1 MAKKRTQKDKER
13 EKIKDGEPKGISGLY
28 NLGNSCYLNSI
39 LQCLLHLPEF
49 IIYMNSPKLRDDL
62 EYNKKINKI
71 LSNSEQQKLE
81 FHYKLLKEFEK
92 LLKDIW
98 KGIPIDDLLNLLNTK
113 NNSNNDNNNQ
123 IEHEEEKSNKNNI
136 IISNNNKYI
145 LDPTDFKKILSE
157 IFPQFAGTYQQ
168 DAHEVLTSI
177 LDSFH
182 LALNK
187 TINESGLL
195 IAASSF
201 DQNLLVRKTLSCL
214 ADASHRAVNDSFID
228 DTFFGQLSSIFSC
241 YKCHK
246 KLNETYEPFSTLA
259 LTIPI
264 EKNINLYI
272 LPLNP
277 KNHEQ
282 IKLNII
288 INDNMSYE
296 DLYNQINKITG
307 YNFENY
313 IFYWP
318 NDAKKKNGN
327 IKKRNLRSSK
337 NNNNENI
344 NMKNKFNMY
353 ENEDII
359 INESNIDK
367 CQNYISF
374 KTNELIIMENYGIN
388 QVTKNNKDRYSIYE
402 YNLEIKILKNNKSNN
417 NINYNN
423 LDNIPRIF
431 KVHLLENEDEHLIY
445 NHIYKYLELFAEKE
459 KINKKRSNKSENN
472 NLSGKKKLSN
482 SSSGKNKNKKQNSKK
497 EAKSLILDEVNE
509 VKEIEIE
516 SACKTYINNNCI
528 TLEEEKEIICEN
540 KYILGVICKNVPN
553 ENNNNYTEQICPLC
567 NKKSKKI
574 SDENVECFCIND
586 IFDNELMVKKDY
598 RKIFSTKLINFIEN
612 NIYPQDPL
620 LSIRIHPYQ
629 KFSLVNFNKF
639 TMYTVTIN
647 APKSKKKI
655 VHQQNLMELF
665 ESFAAEEKIE
675 NYCLCDK
682 CGYITYTYQ
691 KKDIHKF
698 PQILI
703 IHIKR
708 FKNEIEKNEEKIEFP
723 EEIDL
728 SKYNNKG
735 LIGKYSLNSAVFHQ
749 GTLISGHYTAIL
761 KYIPTSQWLFCNDTK
776 VRVLTGDKIM
786 GLNPAYNKDDVAAVG
801 DGYILFYRKKD

>member
-49 IIYMNSPKLRDDL
+49 IIYMNSPKLKNDL
-62 EYNKKINKI
+62 EYNKKINQI

-81 FHYKLLKEFEK
+81 LHYKLLNEFEK

-98 KGIPIDDLLNLLNTK
+98 KGIPTDDLLNILNSK
-113 NNSNNDNNNQ
+113 KNSNSNNNNQ

-136 IISNNNKYI
+136 IISNNNKYC

-187 TINESGLL
+187 TVNESGLL
-195 IAASSF
+195 IVAPSY
-201 DQNLLVRKTLSCL
+201 DQNLLVRKTMSCL

-246 KLNETYEPFSTLA
+246 QLSEAYEPFSTLA

-277 KNHEQ
+277 NNNEQ

-318 NDAKKKNGN
+318 NDVQKKNGN

-337 NNNNENI
+337 KNNNENN
-344 NMKNKFNMY
+344 NMINKFSIY

-367 CQNYISF
+367 
-374 KTNELIIMENYGIN
+374 
-388 QVTKNNKDRYSIYE
+388 
-402 YNLEIKILKNNKSNN
+402 
-417 NINYNN
+417 
-423 LDNIPRIF
+423 
-431 KVHLLENEDEHLIY
+431 
-445 NHIYKYLELFAEKE
+445 
-459 KINKKRSNKSENN
+459 
-472 NLSGKKKLSN
+472 
-482 SSSGKNKNKKQNSKK
+482 
-497 EAKSLILDEVNE
+497 
-509 VKEIEIE
+509 
-516 SACKTYINNNCI
+516 
-528 TLEEEKEIICEN
+528 
-540 KYILGVICKNVPN
+540 
-553 ENNNNYTEQICPLC
+553 
-567 NKKSKKI
+567 
-574 SDENVECFCIND
+574 
-586 IFDNELMVKKDY
+586 
-598 RKIFSTKLINFIEN
+598 
-612 NIYPQDPL
+612 
-620 LSIRIHPYQ
+620 
-629 KFSLVNFNKF
+629 
-639 TMYTVTIN
+639 
-647 APKSKKKI
+647 
-655 VHQQNLMELF
+655 
-665 ESFAAEEKIE
+665 
-675 NYCLCDK
+675 
-682 CGYITYTYQ
+682 
-691 KKDIHKF
+691 
-698 PQILI
+698 
-703 IHIKR
+703 
-708 FKNEIEKNEEKIEFP
+708 
-723 EEIDL
+723 
-728 SKYNNKG
+728 
-735 LIGKYSLNSAVFHQ
+735 
-749 GTLISGHYTAIL
+749 
-761 KYIPTSQWLFCNDTK
+761 
-776 VRVLTGDKIM
+776 
-786 GLNPAYNKDDVAAVG
+786 
-801 DGYILFYRKKD
+801 